1 MGYASDWGHDDGG
14 PDDDNGYDDREYHDP
29 LGCDHKDNKDTRYG
43 WYVLEQPSAARTRSG
58 SQSRPPTESPKR
70 WPRRPDQRLRT
81 RLSDDPSVW
90 VSRNGKIKLSD
101 MSDNHLTSAMAIS
114 TKINGL
120 THKRTI
126 ALRAEINKRLFVS
139 IQMTA
144 DPDEYF

>member
-1 MGYASDWGHDDGG
+1 
-14 PDDDNGYDDREYHDP
+14 
-29 LGCDHKDNKDTRYG
+29 
-43 WYVLEQPSAARTRSG
+43 
-58 SQSRPPTESPKR
+58 
-70 WPRRPDQRLRT
+70 
-81 RLSDDPSVW
+81 
-90 VSRNGKIKLSD
+90 
-101 MSDNHLTSAMAIS
+101 MAIS